1 MHNFGEAGWR
11 FFIVVNTNLMWFF
24 WSSTYNNQIDW
35 YKILSIVKWFFLWTF
50 LGLKHRVHSDSFST
64 DIVQKIVSWE
74 S

>member
-11 FFIVVNTNLMWFF
+11 FFIVVNTILMWFF

-35 YKILSIVKWFFLWTF
+35 YKMWTF
-50 LGLKHRVHSDSFST
+50 LGLKQGVHSDSFST